1 MRSQHVIIGVVSLV
15 LAGCARLVPPDSIVA
30 LEVGPQQVNVMVG
43 KKAPLRM
50 VGTRGDGR
58 TVNLSARDVRFASS
72 DSSVARVTRDGAVQ
86 GLRLGRASIS
96 ATLSTP
102 NGPVSVNG
110 ITVAVGKLVAESSDR
125 ARRMTTAASPVYRRG
140 RSASCP
146 SLFPILAPH
155 MPLCTG
161 PGGCCTN

>member
-1 MRSQHVIIGVVSLV
+1 MRSQHVIIGVVSLL
-15 LAGCARLVPPDSIVA
+15 LAGCARLVSPDSIVA

-58 TVNLSARDVRFASS
+58 TVKLSARDVQFASS

-110 ITVAVGKLVAESSDR
+110 ITVAVGKLVAR
-125 ARRMTTAASPVYRRG
+125 K
-140 RSASCP
+140 
-146 SLFPILAPH
+146 
-155 MPLCTG
+155 
-161 PGGCCTN
+161 